1 MYNILEAR
9 IEYTN
14 GALSR
19 ITVLV
24 EMSKG
29 DVRAIYITNKKKLGY
44 CHIDNSFGKSDSFDN
59 QLQQVAAYG
68 METVDRDEI
77 FPNWRKKLETSN
89 QQPA

>member
-29 DVRAIYITNKKKLGY
+29 DVRAIFATNKKRPGY
-44 CHIDNSFGKSDSFDN
+44 CHIETSGTGPFDSH
-59 QLQQVAAYG
+59 LQRVAAYG

-77 FPNWRKKLETSN
+77 FPQWRKKLETSN

>member
-14 GALSR
+14 GDLSR

-29 DVRAIYITNKKKLGY
+29 DVRAIYCSNKKQPGY
-44 CHIDNSFGKSDSFDN
+44 CHIDNSFGSTGSLDN
-59 QLQQVAAYG
+59 QLQQIAAYG